1 MSDKA
6 TVVESMDAKL
16 LADINNRFSYHPP
29 KEGQQARYVA
39 LRDSA
44 RNFALLICQN
54 SKPSREQS
62 LALTK
67 LQEAVM
73 WANAGIACNE

>member
-1 MSDKA
+1 MSDQAKI
-6 TVVESMDAKL
+6 VESVDAKL
-16 LADINNRFSYHPP
+16 IADINNRFCYHTP
-29 KEGQQARYVA
+29 KGDQQQRYVN
-39 LRDSA
+39 LRETA
-44 RNFALLICQN
+44 RNLALVIASS